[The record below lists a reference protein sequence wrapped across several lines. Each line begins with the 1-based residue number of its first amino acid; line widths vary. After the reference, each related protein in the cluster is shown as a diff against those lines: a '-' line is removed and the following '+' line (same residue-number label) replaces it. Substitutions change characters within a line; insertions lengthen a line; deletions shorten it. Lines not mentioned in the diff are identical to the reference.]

1 MAVKYVDLAS
11 GNDSTGDGTAGAP
24 YKTIAKGVT
33 EAGSGGEVRVAGQ
46 AVVSIGNAA
55 WTYGS
60 TSVTV
65 TGSDV
70 TGTAAAGSYIRPKP
84 AALALCPMYRVESS
98 SYADGVTTI
107 TLSVTFRGASGTY
120 ASQRIPMTTLT
131 AQEEITTAGRT
142 VNFGWNLTTE
152 AQPVDG
158 DGDPSYVTGI
168 LNSTTRAL
176 WVNASCLIRADGRLF
191 ITDDGGSQVGLQTY
205 TITFGGRIAGA
216 LDVYGGVVR
225 FENAHEVDCVL
236 KGHSTGIGIYVTYP
250 VNVRIGT
257 LVLHNGASASCQL
270 AIWYGSNAIVGRVV
284 LRGCPIGIENRQ
296 GVMHVG
302 VVDCKDA
309 TTSKALWVEGSTGR
323 LHIGELLTS
332 QTLTIPSNTS
342 IGAPMDKWV
351 RKGYSGVVDRVTGR
365 GATGYGLRFDPTS
378 AYQPCE
384 VRVSRPV
391 ASGKSVQLKFYAV
404 YTGTASDPPPCYV
417 ELVEPN
423 GLTVARYDFTPVRSA
438 EAALADIWDDATQQ
452 TITFSGTTARDGMLT
467 VAIRARDNAA
477 GDAILYVDD
486 VSWVVS

>member
-1 MAVKYVDLAS
+1 MAIKYVDLAS

-24 YKTIAKGVT
+24 YKTVNKGVT
-33 EAGSGGEVRVAGQ
+33 EAGSGGEVRVAGA

-120 ASQRIPMTTLT
+120 ASQRIPMVTLT
-131 AQEEITTAGRT
+131 EEETIGTAGRT
-142 VNFGWNLTTE
+142 VSFGWNLSTE
-152 AQPVDG
+152 TQPVDG
-158 DGDPSYVTGI
+158 DGDPSFVTGV
-168 LNSTTRAL
+168 LNSTTRAF
-176 WVNASCLIRADGRLF
+176 WISGQCLVRADGRLF
-191 ITDDGGSQVGLQTY
+191 ITNDGGSQECLHTY
-205 TITFGGRIAGA
+205 TFGGRIAGA

-225 FENAHEVDCVL
+225 FEYAHEADLIL
-236 KGHSTGIGIYVTYP
+236 KGHSTAIGIYVTNP

-257 LVLHNGASASCQL
+257 LVLHNGASDNYQL
-270 AIWYGSNAIVGRVV
+270 GVWYGSNASVGRVV
-284 LRGCPIGIENRQ
+284 LRGCPNGIETRQ
-296 GVMHVG
+296 GVLTIG
-302 VVDCKDA
+302 RVDCEDA
-309 TTSKALWVEGSTGR
+309 TTNTALIVESNNGR

-332 QTLTIPSNTS
+332 QTLTMPNNVA
-342 IGAPMDKWV
+342 IGAPMDRWV
-351 RKGYSGVVDRVTGR
+351 RKGYSGTVDRVTGR
-365 GATGYGLRFDPTS
+365 GGTGYGLRFDPS
-378 AYQPCE
+378 SVGLPCE
-384 VRVSRPV
+384 VQVSRPV
-391 ASGKSVQLKFYAV
+391 ASGKSVQLKLFAV

-417 ELVEPN
+417 EFVEPN
-423 GLTVARYDFTPVRSA
+423 GLAVAMYDFTPVRSA
-438 EAALADIWDDATQQ
+438 EAALVDIWDDATQQ

-477 GDAILYVDD
+477 SDAILYVDD
-486 VSWVVS
+486 VSWVVA

>member
-1 MAVKYVDLAS
+1 MAIKYVDLAS

-33 EAGSGGEVRVAGQ
+33 EAGSGGEVRVAGA
-46 AVVSIGNAA
+46 AVASIGNAA

-107 TLSVTFRGASGTY
+107 TLSATFRGASGTY

-131 AQEEITTAGRT
+131 AEETVASADRT
-142 VNFGWNLTTE
+142 LSFGWNLSTE
-152 AQPVDG
+152 TQPVDG
-158 DGDPSYVTGI
+158 DGDPSCVTGI
-168 LNSTTRAL
+168 LNSTTRAIY
-176 WVNASCLIRADGRLF
+176 VTASCLVRADGRLF
-191 ITDDGGSQVGLQTY
+191 ITDDGGSKVGLHAEKVR
-205 TITFGGRIAGA
+205 GRITGV
-216 LDVYGGVVR
+216 LDVYGAQVR
-225 FENAHEVDCVL
+225 FDNLHEIDAILQATSAGYGVYL
-236 KGHSTGIGIYVTYP
+236 TYPTGIS
-250 VNVRIGT
+250 IGT
-257 LVLHNGASASCQL
+257 LVLHNGPSGHARLSP
-270 AIWYGSNAIVGRVV
+270 WYGSNVTVGQVV
-284 LRGCPIGIENRQ
+284 LRGCPRGIDIKQ
-296 GVMHVG
+296 SMLTVG
-302 VVDCKDA
+302 RVDCEDA
-309 TTSKALWVEGSTGR
+309 TSSTALLVDSTGR

-332 QTLTIPSNTS
+332 QTLTIPINTS
-342 IGAPMDKWV
+342 IGAPMGKWV

-365 GATGYGLRFDPTS
+365 GGTGYGLRFDPTN

-384 VRVSRPV
+384 VNISRPV

-404 YTGTASDPPPCYV
+404 YTGTAADPPPCYV

-423 GLTVARYDFTPVRSA
+423 GLAVARYDFTPVRSA
-438 EAALADIWDDATQQ
+438 EAALVDIWDDATQQ
-452 TITFSGTTARDGMLT
+452 TISLSGTTARDGMLT

-486 VSWVVS
+486 VSWVVA

>member
-1 MAVKYVDLAS
+1 MAIKYVDLAS

-46 AVVSIGNAA
+46 AVASIGNAA

-120 ASQRIPMTTLT
+120 ASQRIPMVTLT
-131 AQEEITTAGRT
+131 AEETIGTAGRT

-152 AQPVDG
+152 AQTVDG

-168 LNSTTRAL
+168 LNSTTRVLYVSAVSVL
-176 WVNASCLIRADGRLF
+176 AADGRLF
-191 ITDDGGSQVGLQTY
+191 ITTETGTNVAFQNWGNE
-205 TITFGGRIAGA
+205 GRVTGI
-216 LDVYGGVVR
+216 LDCYGGQVR
-225 FENAHEVDCVL
+225 LDYSCEVGTIL
-236 KGHSTGIGIYVTYP
+236 KAHSTAQGVYVVYP
-250 VNVRIGT
+250 RYIRIE
-257 LVLHNGASASCQL
+257 VVVAHNGAS
-270 AIWYGSNAIVGRVV
+270 GSAQVFCSNGTGLVIGRVIG
-284 LRGCPIGIENRQ
+284 RGCPRL
-296 GVMHVG
+296 VYA
-302 VVDCKDA
+302 D
-309 TTSKALWVEGSTGR
+309 KALIHIGVLDCEDTTTTTALVSETSVG
-323 LHIGELLTS
+323 LMQIGELATS
-332 QTLTIPSNTS
+332 QTLTMPSNIV
-342 IGAPMDKWV
+342 IGSPISKWLRKLSNGTIDK
-351 RKGYSGVVDRVTGR
+351 VTGR
-365 GATGYGLRFDPTS
+365 GGTGYGIRIDPSSKLSTCD
-378 AYQPCE
+378 A
-384 VRVSRPV
+384 VIARPV
-391 ASGKSVQLKFYAV
+391 ASGKSVTLKFYAV
-404 YTGTASDPPPCYV
+404 YTGTISDPPPCYV

-423 GLTVARYDFTPVRSA
+423 GLAVARYDFTPVRSA
-438 EAALADIWDDATQQ
+438 EAALVDIWDDATQQ

-486 VSWVVS
+486 VSWVVA